1 MLFLFIFVLHP
12 LKFFILLVRPFRA
25 ALGHGEKR
33 KCPVTANFPLD
44 LRICFKASP
53 SAKPFMWKWVLFT
66 CKWTQIFMQT
76 LDPKRWER
84 FEEQGA
90 RQKVHILGLKCPNW
104 FLTLSV
110 SDKQFQRA
118 RQSVCR
124 LAEIFDEKMS
134 ERIWRTLTQTSV
146 CSEVWTDNVW
156 LCKTGNECR
165 WRLLR
170 DALPVLSSC
179 LSVLFCGENWGTNN
193 RWLTKWINAVGF
205 ATLLDTVVINPLT
218 RELFQVICM
227 YKF

>member
-110 SDKQFQRA
+110 SDKQFQHA

-124 LAEIFDEKMS
+124 RGRGFCRKNVWENLTNFDSNFCLQRSLNRQCLIVQDRKRMQMKATP
-134 ERIWRTLTQTSV
+134 WRTSGFVFVFV
-146 CSEVWTDNVW
+146 CAF
-156 LCKTGNECR
+156 LR
-165 WRLLR
+165 WELR
-170 DALPVLSSC
+170 Y
-179 LSVLFCGENWGTNN
+179 E
-193 RWLTKWINAVGF
+193 
-205 ATLLDTVVINPLT
+205 
-218 RELFQVICM
+218 
-227 YKF
+227 